1 MKAKA
6 AKTSTEALSE
16 IVIETKLIR
25 IGESPKNRPINPAK
39 PKLSATDNTSVSTTS
54 RLVFTQKQ
62 QVNQAIT
69 RQKSDEYE
77 TDKVT

>member
-54 RLVFTQKQ
+54 RLFLPK
-62 QVNQAIT
+62 NNRLT
-69 RQKSDEYE
+69 RQYPGRKAMNMKL
-77 TDKVT
+77 TK

>member
-54 RLVFTQKQ
+54 RLFLPK
-62 QVNQAIT
+62 NKRLT
-69 RQKSDEYE
+69 RQYPGRKAMNMKL
-77 TDKVT
+77 TK